1 MSQLAAGPA
10 ARVVLSVPRDPNR
23 IGHDWLGTLGEVP
36 LFEGLSKRH
45 LRRIAKLARR
55 GDEDG
60 TIARRTQRGDV
71 TAYEVDGGA
80 PAELL
85 PRERAVLAGGT
96 QLVAEDGD
104 RPLAGLV
111 DVREGAA
118 LPSVRLTGVHRDAV
132 RLELLAGAAAELV
145 VGEGRE
151 EAARAREVGEL
162 DGRDRPAAGRLL
174 PGLERV
180 DDLARLRDASDPDE
194 LHPLHVPDDCEVHN
208 SHLRPG
214 VRFKE

>member
-1 MSQLAAGPA
+1 M
-10 ARVVLSVPRDPNR
+10 
-23 IGHDWLGTLGEVP
+23 
-36 LFEGLSKRH
+36 
-45 LRRIAKLARR
+45 
-55 GDEDG
+55 
-60 TIARRTQRGDV
+60 ARRTKRGGV
-71 TAYEVDGGA
+71 TAHEVDGGA

-85 PRERAVLAGGT
+85 PRERAVLARGT

-118 LPSVRLTGVHRDAV
+118 LSSLRLTGVHRDAV

-180 DDLARLRDASDPDE
+180 DDLARLGRVVDARE
-194 LHPLHVPDDCEVHN
+194 LHPLDMSDDGEVHDLT
-208 SHLRPG
+208 S
-214 VRFKE
+214 